1 MAISS
6 KVALKKK
13 VYLPLN
19 IIKVKNPEAR
29 LKEKKEQETGKK
41 KKKKESVKDVP
52 PILSLPNRVEGKN
65 RKRYREEKEI
75 NKE

>member
-41 KKKKESVKDVP
+41 KKKKKV
-52 PILSLPNRVEGKN
+52 
-65 RKRYREEKEI
+65 
-75 NKE
+75 

>member
-13 VYLPLN
+13 VYLPLS
-19 IIKVKNPEAR
+19 IIKVKNSEAR

-41 KKKKESVKDVP
+41 KKKKKV
-52 PILSLPNRVEGKN
+52 
-65 RKRYREEKEI
+65 
-75 NKE
+75 